1 MKLSESMSKKLAE
14 QSRANNDGILGKHN
28 TAVNVGTVASTNNVQ
43 VKPNRQLAEHEEKN
57 LS

>member
-43 VKPNRQLAEHEEKN
+43 VKPNR
-57 LS
+57 